1 MWISRVLSGFRIK
14 NASPN
19 IRSFTRGTVF
29 QKWKEYDHRSWL
41 KSMPR
46 KDEGVEGVGSV
57 EMCGKNR
64 DASFPTESTFTDL
77 RINGVL
83 FPDLP
88 IVHIKCSLNNTI
100 CALTDSKGKHI
111 YIRSGGTEGYKNAR
125 KGTTVAAQ
133 AAAAALA
140 NKALSF
146 SLNDVRVIIKGLGP
160 GRHASIKG
168 LEMTGINIVSITDR
182 TPASERPPRPRKAK
196 RL

>member
-1 MWISRVLSGFRIK
+1 MYSVLSCIEVKDSRLGYRSCYLTLFFLKLIFVF
-14 NASPN
+14 AS
-19 IRSFTRGTVF
+19 
-29 QKWKEYDHRSWL
+29 
-41 KSMPR
+41 
-46 KDEGVEGVGSV
+46 
-57 EMCGKNR
+57 
-64 DASFPTESTFTDL
+64 
-77 RINGVL
+77 
-83 FPDLP
+83 
-88 IVHIKCSLNNTI
+88 
-100 CALTDSKGKHI
+100 
-111 YIRSGGTEGYKNAR
+111 
-125 KGTTVAAQ
+125 GTTVAAQ